1 MRDIGQTEM
10 VEFRGLTLE
19 EQIRQCGTM
28 GAEAETFAAVSLHKR
43 DTYLELSAQWSK
55 LAEEMRA
62 YCSAPLR

>member
-1 MRDIGQTEM
+1 M

-19 EQIRQCGTM
+19 QQIKQCGTM

-55 LAEEMRA
+55 LVEEMRA
-62 YCSAPLR
+62 YYSSPVR